1 MNNNQRQQIIKRDL
15 AQIDGLL
22 EVPRTMEESESIVRQ
37 QMVEEQERK
46 RQRMI
51 DDAAAASAVVA
62 PTSKPPRWY
71 DVEDE
76 SLREIVASIYPA
88 IVTKISTHTH
98 RSSSTPNSN
107 KQRTK
112 KEIIKSINA
121 HIRSMDWSRIADQLR
136 IVKFDKASV
145 AAGSS
150 GVAAVG
156 PGYDLYVRKDVDCQ
170 RRYTKLVTDLVNPTT
185 TNPSGGTGSTPSGNG
200 SARKRSAASYSKS
213 SNKEMSKGPW
223 SAEEDQKVVDLVGK
237 YGPKKWSQIANELP
251 GRIGKQC
258 RERWHNHLNPSIS
271 KAPWSEDEDRI
282 ILTCHR
288 DGTGGQW
295 AKMSQLMVGR
305 TDNAIKNHW
314 NSSMK
319 RKVEKY
325 IHNKNIDGVNRIK
338 NDDGVYLIG
347 DDIEGCLRAARGGLK
362 VSSNN
367 DVNVKAAPPRVPPKR
382 KVPAYAA
389 FKGGPSTLLHS
400 SLKPTPQQKKLKL
413 ATSTTTAAA
422 ATKPTAAS
430 DKKMKLM
437 MTKKAIH
444 PSAVPMKDRQEML
457 EFCRSLNGG
466 YVDGIY
472 RSAIERRKMAEAAC
486 STGASLADSING
498 LNLSPEERA
507 RLPLFFKV
515 AVMPHLE
522 AYKSSSPSGRKTQ
535 QSPIGLEMI
544 TFNPFPS
551 HNNHI
556 MATPMGNAA
565 STPKPKA
572 KPLPSF
578 SPFISPFM
586 GAAVANDSGM
596 AITPGIVGSLLAQPP
611 PPGATM
617 LNEFTFGETP
627 CQKLNAFLDGNGT
640 VPSLP
645 GTEEFARL
653 KGRLPLPDD
662 AIPDATAEA
671 AVQSLEDEAV
681 LHSTFSFSDMLSPEE
696 DMDRLNRSVVTD
708 SGPLRMRLKN
718 AGGVDLSTHHF
729 DAWESPN

>member
-1 MNNNQRQQIIKRDL
+1 
-15 AQIDGLL
+15 
-22 EVPRTMEESESIVRQ
+22 
-37 QMVEEQERK
+37 
-46 RQRMI
+46 MI
-51 DDAAAASAVVA
+51 CSSH
-62 PTSKPPRWY
+62 PN
-71 DVEDE
+71 E
-76 SLREIVASIYPA
+76 SLSICL
-88 IVTKISTHTH
+88 S
-98 RSSSTPNSN
+98 
-107 KQRTK
+107 
-112 KEIIKSINA
+112 
-121 HIRSMDWSRIADQLR
+121 
-136 IVKFDKASV
+136 
-145 AAGSS
+145 
-150 GVAAVG
+150 
-156 PGYDLYVRKDVDCQ
+156 
-170 RRYTKLVTDLVNPTT
+170 YTKT
-185 TNPSGGTGSTPSGNG
+185 
-200 SARKRSAASYSKS
+200 K
-213 SNKEMSKGPW
+213 
-223 SAEEDQKVVDLVGK
+223 
-237 YGPKKWSQIANELP
+237 

-367 DVNVKAAPPRVPPKR
+367 DTNVKAAPPRVPPKR

-413 ATSTTTAAA
+413 ATSTTAAAA

-430 DKKMKLM
+430 DKKMKLI

-457 EFCRSLNGG
+457 EFCRSLKGG

-551 HNNHI
+551 HNNHV

-565 STPKPKA
+565 STPMPKA

-671 AVQSLEDEAV
+671 AVRSLEDEAV